1 MQKTSSTS
9 AYPKEEREKNK
20 SLLLATLNYLLE
32 YHSADMVFDDYS
44 PSRELYKDELRKTEL
59 DIQKY
64 RSQQIKKRLDRH
76 TALLKHRYD
85 QGFNNY
91 IKEKTGYDIDIFEG
105 FKAAVMPTISRG
117 SIDNNDIYPIEHYL
131 KAYGTHPKER
141 EHIVLLQALLKEWK
155 AKLNLLKSS
164 FETITI
170 KAYSIQE
177 GKKSRELNE
186 AEYQEFVKQWLI
198 SEDVATNG
206 VHKLSVECSGK
217 GKHALTYVNISLG
230 GGTGGI
236 YGAKGERLPIKAYWK
251 DDHHVIIETKKEYET
266 VFSYSQVSSYGELIK
281 IEYF

>member
-1 MQKTSSTS
+1 M

-32 YHSADMVFDDYS
+32 YHSADLVFDDYS

-76 TALLKHRYD
+76 TALL
-85 QGFNNY
+85 
-91 IKEKTGYDIDIFEG
+91 
-105 FKAAVMPTISRG
+105 
-117 SIDNNDIYPIEHYL
+117 
-131 KAYGTHPKER
+131 
-141 EHIVLLQALLKEWK
+141 
-155 AKLNLLKSS
+155 
-164 FETITI
+164 
-170 KAYSIQE
+170 
-177 GKKSRELNE
+177 
-186 AEYQEFVKQWLI
+186 
-198 SEDVATNG
+198 
-206 VHKLSVECSGK
+206 
-217 GKHALTYVNISLG
+217 KHALTYVNISLG